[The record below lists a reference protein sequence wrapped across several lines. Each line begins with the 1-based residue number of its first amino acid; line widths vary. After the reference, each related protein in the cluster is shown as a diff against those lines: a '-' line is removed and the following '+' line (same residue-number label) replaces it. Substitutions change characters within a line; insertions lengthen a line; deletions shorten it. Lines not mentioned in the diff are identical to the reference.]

1 MSTLCESQV
10 NLTLNTDVCYETLG
24 LSTAPFNITPDTDF
38 LVPQR
43 QYLETIGSLRF
54 GLASGNFTLLTGNVG
69 LGKTLLCRYLM
80 QNLPAMVRTAYVFNP
95 QQSYSEF
102 LAAILFDLSAA
113 PDQKCCWYD
122 Q

>member
-1 MSTLCESQV
+1 MSALCESQG

-24 LSTAPFNITPDTDF
+24 FSTAPFNITPDTDF

-43 QYLETIGSLRF
+43 QYLETISSLRF

-80 QNLPAMVRTAYVFNP
+80 QNLPAMVKTAYVFNP

-102 LAAILFDLSAA
+102 LGAILFDLTGTATDSPAN
-113 PDQKCCWYD
+113 WR
-122 Q
+122 